1 MFLRISHLSRY
12 EYSEA
17 VSFAPHELYLRPAD
31 SPRQRLHQFSLTISP
46 EARRIATADP
56 LDNAVDWAYFPVTAS
71 AQRLEFHSDLLV
83 ETLEP
88 NPFDFFLRPAA
99 VTFPFRYEPVE
110 ARALA
115 PCLIARADTP
125 LADLQGWLDRELH
138 PRPAETVTLLTG
150 LVAAVHRFVRYTR
163 RDEEGI
169 QSVAETLRLQSGS
182 CRDQAVF
189 LMEALRLLGL
199 AARFVSGY
207 IYEPV
212 LAGSVQPSM
221 PAMHAWTE
229 VYLPGAGWRGLDPSR
244 GIFCDDAFVAIAHA
258 AVAESVSP
266 IQGTF
271 IGPPNVTSTLTTD
284 LKIQRL

>member
-12 EYSEA
+12 DYSEA

-31 SPRQRLHQFSLTISP
+31 SPRQRLHQFTLTITP
-46 EARRIATADP
+46 EARRIATSDP
-56 LDNAVDWAYFPVTAS
+56 LDNAVDWAYFPATAV
-71 AQRLEFHSDLLV
+71 APRLEFLSDLLV

-88 NPFDFFLRPAA
+88 NPFAFFLRPAA
-99 VTFPFRYEPVE
+99 ATFPFAYQPVE
-110 ARALA
+110 AIALD
-115 PCLIARADTP
+115 PCLITRSDTP
-125 LADLQGWLDRELH
+125 VAELRTWLAKEFSA
-138 PRPAETVTLLTG
+138 PPTETVALLVQ
-150 LVAAVHRFVRYTR
+150 LVAAVHRCIRYMR

-169 QSVAETLRLQSGS
+169 QSVAETLRLGSGS

-207 IYEPV
+207 IYEPPATG
-212 LAGSVQPSM
+212 AGPAPP

-244 GIFCDDAFVAIAHA
+244 GIFCDDAFVAVAHA

-271 IGPPNVTSTLTTD
+271 IGTPGVKSSLTTD
-284 LKIQRL
+284 LKINRL